1 MRKPEP
7 PPIKPPRVLLT
18 AEQVAEILIM
28 SVSTLEKWRYQRK
41 GPPATKVGS
50 LVRYEKSA
58 LDAWIDAQAVSEI
71 PQASGQ

>member
-1 MRKPEP
+1 M
-7 PPIKPPRVLLT
+7 
-18 AEQVAEILIM
+18 
-28 SVSTLEKWRYQRK
+28 WRYQRK